1 VVCSVSLI
9 DWKWGIIHGLA
20 DVYQNDVLSALL
32 TGSRLAHLCNRP
44 FWRGFDPPATLPMI
58 RKGRRWQQPHLH
70 AATVNLN
77 DTTHLFCTI
86 ATLCSSTSPSILR
99 HICYG
104 VDDRR
109 HMMSCLLMV
118 FGCPIN
124 LDLNWLK
131 VRNNLSLSRRL
142 SKWHLV
148 STFDRLKTATLVHQ
162 AFLEKIWSSS
172 EHQI

>member
-1 VVCSVSLI
+1 MVFGCPINIEWVCSVSLI

-44 FWRGFDPPATLPMI
+44 FWRGFDPPATLPMT

-109 HMMSCLLMV
+109 HMVSCLLTLGRFRGSCSPLLETVAHARCMAAS
-118 FGCPIN
+118 CWQLI
-124 LDLNWLK
+124 WL
-131 VRNNLSLSRRL
+131 
-142 SKWHLV
+142 
-148 STFDRLKTATLVHQ
+148 
-162 AFLEKIWSSS
+162 
-172 EHQI
+172 